1 MKLKENF
8 VLRQVAGSWVVM
20 PHSEATQDFH
30 GMLALNDS
38 GALLWQCLES
48 GADRA
53 SLVRALLDEYE
64 VSSEQATSDVDVFLD
79 KLVKAG
85 CLEM

>member
-20 PHSEATQDFH
+20 PHSEATRDFH

-38 GALLWQCLES
+38 GALLWQSLES
-48 GADRA
+48 GADRE
-53 SLVRALLDEYE
+53 SLAQVLLDEYE
-64 VSSEQATSDVDVFLD
+64 VSKERALADVDIFLD